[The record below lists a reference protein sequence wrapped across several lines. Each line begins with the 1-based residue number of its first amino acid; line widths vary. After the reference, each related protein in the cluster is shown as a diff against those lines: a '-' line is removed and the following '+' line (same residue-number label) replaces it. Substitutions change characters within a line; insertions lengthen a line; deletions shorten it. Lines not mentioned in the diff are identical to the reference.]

1 MPVVTYHG
9 KQDMESMKELYR
21 SMDIFAML
29 SYPETFGLVYVE
41 AMSQGLPVIY
51 TKGEGFDNFFPNK
64 EIGMSVDHKSQTVFN
79 QAVDYIRQNYAQM
92 SQQAMEQMQRFKW
105 DKINQEYLNLYQLI
119 TKESIN
125 E

>member
-1 MPVVTYHG
+1 
-9 KQDMESMKELYR
+9 
-21 SMDIFAML
+21 
-29 SYPETFGLVYVE
+29 
-41 AMSQGLPVIY
+41 
-51 TKGEGFDNFFPNK
+51 
-64 EIGMSVDHKSQTVFN
+64 MSVDHKSQTEFN

-92 SQQAMEQMQRFKW
+92 SQQAVEQMQRFKW